1 MVNKRNI
8 EMLKRTAVIIMMF
21 SIIALVCAC
30 SVKSKRDL
38 IKYAE
43 INYGKCTF
51 VREEHKGSGN
61 DMVRT
66 VYLKDKETGIEYTVT
81 SHMSSIDIDGSNFG
95 YHEDTTSD
103 FVKLYTE
110 YLFENAENDI
120 KDLEQQFS
128 MRFEDQH
135 SFLVLTFS
143 DRASGRNAEACAKE
157 FDKTLAKYDTK
168 GLRPTEYLM
177 YVEGNIYIGSYDA
190 ETKHFS
196 GSNDYSIIDYVHENY
211 DPDAVYLD
219 SMGAYINQFLPYDE
233 VDKLF
238 PDSDGAPMG
247 TAYYFKDK
255 NGEIFVAIDLAEFG
269 ASAGGVRLYRDKAS
283 GMEEIKF

>member
-8 EMLKRTAVIIMMF
+8 EMLKRTAVIIMLF

-81 SHMSSIDIDGSNFG
+81 SRMHSIDIDGSNFG

-120 KDLEQQFS
+120 KDLEQQFQ
-128 MRFEDQH
+128 MRLENQH
-135 SFLVLTFS
+135 DILVLTFN
-143 DRASGRNAEACAKE
+143 DRGSGRNAEACAKE

-269 ASAGGVRLYRDKAS
+269 ASAGEVRLYRDKAS